1 MIIFDNVTKTYPL
14 TRGVNVVLENV
25 NLTLSTE
32 HNIGILGRN
41 GSGKSTLIRLIS
53 GAEAPTAGRVQT
65 MCRISWPL
73 AFGGGFQGSLSALDN
88 IRFVSRIYG
97 ENWQRIVKK
106 VEDFA
111 ELGPYLK
118 MPVRTLSSGMR
129 TRLNLG
135 LSLAIEFDLYLAD
148 EIPGVG
154 DRRFKS
160 RFKEAFDKLRSR
172 AALFIVSHDANTIR
186 KHCDTALLLSNGKLI
201 QYDDVD
207 KALKIYNRS

>member
-1 MIIFDNVTKTYPL
+1 MIIFENVTKAYPL
-14 TRGVNVVLENV
+14 TKGSNIVLDRV
-25 NLTLSTE
+25 NLALPTD
-32 HNIGILGRN
+32 HNVGILGRN

-53 GAEAPTAGRVQT
+53 GAEAPTSGRVRTQ
-65 MCRISWPL
+65 CRISWPL

-97 ENWQRIVKK
+97 ANWQSIVKK

-135 LSLAIEFDLYLAD
+135 LSLAIEFDVYLAD

-154 DRRFKS
+154 DQRFKA
-160 RFKEAFDKLRSR
+160 RFTEAFDKLRAT
-172 AALFIVSHDANTIR
+172 AALFLVSHNARTIR
-186 KHCDTALLLSNGKLI
+186 KHCDTALLLNEGKLVA
-201 QYDDVD
+201 YEDVD
-207 KALKIYNRS
+207 KALEVYNSP